1 MPLFTPF
8 GVENDL
14 QPLPVKSKRMKIDH
28 PIAERTFKL
37 FRRDGTSFAVTVR
50 LGAPFVG
57 EKSKQPAQ
65 PEYRCAVQISGIGD
79 DRVIAPWGED
89 TFVALQYAIDFVG
102 EKLDDFARAR
112 ESPSPI

>member
-8 GVENDL
+8 GVESDV
-14 QPLPVKSKRMKIDH
+14 QPLPTKSKRMKIDH
-28 PIAERTFKL
+28 PIAERTFKP

-79 DRVIAPWGED
+79 DRAIAPWGED
-89 TFVALQYAIDFVG
+89 PFVALQYAN
-102 EKLDDFARAR
+102 RQ
-112 ESPSPI
+112 P